1 MSTQVKK
8 VLKKKVVSSSTPA
21 TETAQT
27 VDVPVDAPVD
37 ITPVDTVD
45 ILSESFIPSSR
56 IHNYISCVK
65 LNKEYDELITNIK
78 QNGFQSAQNSFT
90 EDEVKTINERVAAAS
105 SENDITN
112 ALLTRI
118 NAGEELSS
126 VLSAEDQKKVGEL
139 ISTVEQKNQKLP
151 DGEKQEI
158 DIKEIS
164 VSLLSKRL
172 VSQEVGAVE
181 LVSKKRAK
189 FSKESFD
196 VLATFSDMVVQEI
209 SKFALDRLTEVG
221 NSTVEPK
228 YVFSSDNKSGDL
240 YGYYSNLPSYKKAEQ
255 AVKEAELLK
264 DAQKKA
270 KKSKKEDACETN
282 EVVDEVAE
290 VLDDADTSEDD
301 KKINFKFYIKS
312 IVYKMKETNEKYSN
326 AKVSDRFQTLCS
338 DIVLDI
344 LDDAV
349 NLSQIILN
357 VMSTKTIST
366 KLFKSCIYTKIY
378 NLSSY
383 EIVKQKLDSKFA

>member
-8 VLKKKVVSSSTPA
+8 VLKKKVVSQPA
-21 TETAQT
+21 QVEEPVVNQEPVVNPEANPEANA
-27 VDVPVDAPVD
+27 DV
-37 ITPVDTVD
+37 
-45 ILSESFIPSSR
+45 LSESFIPSSR

-78 QNGFQSAQNSFT
+78 QSGFDSVKSSFT
-90 EDEVKTINERVAAAS
+90 DDEITIINERVSSAS
-105 SENDITN
+105 TDNENTQ
-112 ALLTRI
+112 ALLNRI

-126 VLSAEDQKKVGEL
+126 VLSADDQKKVGEL
-139 ISTVEQKNQKLP
+139 ISAMEQKNQKLS

-158 DIKEIS
+158 NIKDIS
-164 VSLLSKRL
+164 VSLLTKRL
-172 VSQEVGAVE
+172 ITHEVGAIE

-209 SKFALDRLTEVG
+209 SKFALDRLVEVG

-228 YVFSSDNKSGDL
+228 YVFSSENHTGDL
-240 YGYYSNLPSYKKAEQ
+240 YGYYSSLPSYKKAEK
-255 AVKEAELLK
+255 AAKEAELLK
-264 DAQKKA
+264 EAQKKA
-270 KKSKKEDACETN
+270 KKNAKKGE
-282 EVVDEVAE
+282 VDEQQEEHVE
-290 VLDDADTSEDD
+290 VCEEVEEDNIDD

-349 NLSQIILN
+349 ELSQIILN

-366 KLFKSCIYTKIY
+366 KLCKSCIYTKIY
-378 NLSSY
+378 NLQSY
-383 EIVKQKLDSKFA
+383 ESVKQKLDAKFV

>member
-8 VLKKKVVSSSTPA
+8 VLKKKVVNSSTPVVEA
-21 TETAQT
+21 TQP
-27 VDVPVDAPVD
+27 VDVPVEAVPA
-37 ITPVDTVD
+37 DTVD
-45 ILSESFIPSSR
+45 ILTESFIPSSR

-78 QNGFQSAQNSFT
+78 LNGFQSVSSSFT
-90 EDEVKTINERVAAAS
+90 EDEVKSINDRVAAAS
-105 SENDITN
+105 SENDATN

-126 VLSAEDQKKVGEL
+126 VLSPDDQKKVGEL
-139 ISTVEQKNQKLP
+139 ISAVEQKNQKLP
-151 DGEKQEI
+151 DGEKQGI

-172 VSQEVGAVE
+172 VTQEVGAVE

-228 YVFSSDNKSGDL
+228 YVFSSENKLGDL

-255 AVKEAELLK
+255 AAKEAELLK
-264 DAQKKA
+264 EAQKKA
-270 KKSKKEDACETN
+270 KKSKKEDTDDTGGVA
-282 EVVDEVAE
+282 DDVAE
-290 VLDDADTSEDD
+290 ITDEGTDASDDD

-349 NLSQIILN
+349 DLSQIILN

-378 NLSSY
+378 NLPSY
-383 EIVKQKLDSKFA
+383 ESVKQKLDSKFA